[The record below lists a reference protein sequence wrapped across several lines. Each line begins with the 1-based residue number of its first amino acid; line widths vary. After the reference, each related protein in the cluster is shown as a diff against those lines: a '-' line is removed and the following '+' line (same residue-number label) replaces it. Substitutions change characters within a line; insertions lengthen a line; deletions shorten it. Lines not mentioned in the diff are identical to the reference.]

1 MSVPPNDNT
10 GLDAASSNE
19 SLLDLPPVQVP
30 GAAETAGTPMSEAP
44 VVTQQGTERNPELL
58 PVQPTGQ
65 AQPDPA
71 QTQAAPQAP
80 AQQAATVSTADQSMT
95 VPAVATPQIADD
107 VDLIE
112 KEWVEKAKS
121 IVAKTKADP
130 HAQNQ
135 ELNQVKADYIKQRF
149 NKELRTK

>member
-10 GLDAASSNE
+10 GLDATSSNE
-19 SLLDLPPVQVP
+19 SLLDLPPVQAP
-30 GAAETAGTPMSEAP
+30 GATEAGALPTPEAP
-44 VVTQQGTERNPELL
+44 AVAQLGTERNPELL

-71 QTQAAPQAP
+71 QTQTTPQTST
-80 AQQAATVSTADQSMT
+80 QQAIAVPTTDQSTA
-95 VPAVATPQIADD
+95 VPSVATPQIADD

>member
-10 GLDAASSNE
+10 GLNSVSSNE

-30 GAAETAGTPMSEAP
+30 GTTEAHPAAASPEAAP
-44 VVTQQGTERNPELL
+44 PVTQQGAERNPELL
-58 PVQPTGQ
+58 PTQPSNQDQPGQ
-65 AQPDPA
+65 LPQPA
-71 QTQAAPQAP
+71 AAPA
-80 AQQAATVSTADQSMT
+80 AATPAPTADPQAT
-95 VPAVATPQIADD
+95 AQAVPTPQIADD

-112 KEWVEKAKS
+112 KEWIEKAKS